1 MVQDFGA
8 TGLRVSALGFGAGHV
23 GGDALSEDQAGTL
36 LNAALDRGVT
46 FFDTARGY
54 GLSEERIGRHLSH
67 RRDDFVLAT
76 KGGYGVEGVEDW
88 TPACITRGVDD
99 ALRRLRTDRVD
110 VFFLHSCGRDV
121 LQRPG
126 LIEALEAA
134 VAAGKVRVAGYS
146 GENEDLAWAVE
157 SGRFGA
163 IECSVNVFDQASLG
177 ATVATAARRGLGV
190 VAKRPLGN
198 APWRFAERPVGN
210 YAEVYWERMQAM
222 GLDPGVPGWDELAL
236 RFAAFAPG
244 VSTAIAGTSS
254 LGNLERNVAIAE
266 RGPLEPAQ
274 VEAAR
279 TAFAAHGAGWRGEI

>member
-1 MVQDFGA
+1 MIVRDFGS
-8 TGLRVSALGFGAGHV
+8 TGLKVSALGFGAGHV
-23 GGDALSEDQAGTL
+23 GGEGMSEDQAGTL

-54 GLSEERIGRHLSH
+54 GASEERIGRHLAY

-76 KGGYGVEGVEDW
+76 KGGYGVDGVEDW
-88 TPACITRGVDD
+88 TPACITRGVED

-121 LQRPG
+121 LQRDG

-146 GENEDLAWAVE
+146 GENEDLAWAVA

-163 IECSVNVFDQASLG
+163 IECSVNLFDQASLDG
-177 ATVATAARRGLGV
+177 TVAEAARRGLGV

-198 APWRFAERPVGN
+198 APWRFAERPVGD
-210 YAEVYWERMQAM
+210 YAEAYWERMQTL
-222 GLDPGVPGWDELAL
+222 GLDPGSGPG
-236 RFAAFAPG
+236 PG
-244 VSTAIAGTSS
+244 RRA
-254 LGNLERNVAIAE
+254 
-266 RGPLEPAQ
+266 
-274 VEAAR
+274 
-279 TAFAAHGAGWRGEI
+279 